1 MTYHLIALDLD
12 GTLLR
17 DDLSISPRV
26 RRVLDLA
33 RAKGMQLTLASGRG
47 YPSMKRWVEELGII
61 APVIGYQGA
70 EVTDPASHECL
81 RRRTFS
87 LVLAGELADF
97 ARRLHLCLTLYTDHQ
112 IYVEDKRHSD
122 AFYEKWFG
130 LPCHLVDDLASA
142 LPTEPVKCIFIASEP
157 DLDRV
162 RPELERHFSE
172 RLHIMRSHR
181 LFLECLP
188 LGVDKGSA
196 LAWVA
201 RWLGVSQGDT
211 MAAGDSGNDLAMIAW
226 AGLGV
231 AMGNATPEA
240 KAVADYVAPTVDEDG
255 LAEAIERFCLSD

>member
-1 MTYHLIALDLD
+1 
-12 GTLLR
+12 
-17 DDLSISPRV
+17 
-26 RRVLDLA
+26 LA
-33 RAKGMQLTLASGRG
+33 IT
-47 YPSMKRWVEELGII
+47 

-87 LVLAGELADF
+87 LALAGELADF
-97 ARRLHLCLTLYTDHQ
+97 ARRLDLCLTLYADHQ
-112 IYVEDKRHSD
+112 IYVEDKQHSD

-130 LPCHLVDDLASA
+130 LPCHVVDDLAFA
-142 LPTEPVKCIFIASEP
+142 LAAEPVKCLFIASESE
-157 DLDRV
+157 LDQA
-162 RPELERHFSE
+162 RPELERQFSE

-201 RWLGVSQGDT
+201 SRLGVSQADT
-211 MAAGDSGNDLAMIAW
+211 MAAGDSGNDVAMIAW

-231 AMGNATPEA
+231 AMGNGTREA
-240 KAVADYVAPTVDEDG
+240 KAMADYVAPTVDEDG